1 MEGDENAQKFHA
13 KLNKEYQIIFLA
25 MALNLFMYLWK
36 RCKKERT
43 KNLQNN
49 SLFVI
54 AEHFYKLD
62 DLAHEIIRIN

>member
-25 MALNLFMYLWK
+25 MTLDSFMYLWK
-36 RCKKERT
+36 RCKKERS

-49 SLFVI
+49 S
-54 AEHFYKLD
+54 
-62 DLAHEIIRIN
+62 R